1 VRRRNND
8 HRAKATVQKKTLD
21 VASHL
26 FENVRTIFGCQL
38 KIYFRARDLK
48 PQRRRSMP
56 ITAKQ
61 RRVYEFI
68 KGYIGSNEEPP
79 TIAEIGRHFQISS
92 SASVHGI
99 LSALEREGLIKRTP
113 NISRGIEIV
122 KQTANGDED
131 RGEIPLL
138 GTVAAGQPIEA
149 ILSHDTLSVPTD
161 MQGHGRT
168 FALRV
173 RGDSMID
180 ENIQD
185 GDFIVVTSQ
194 KTADNGQVVVA
205 LIDGN
210 YATVKKFYREPDFIR
225 LEPANPQ
232 FKPIFIK
239 TPERIQIQGV
249 VTGLIRKYV
258 SQQALSELTH

>member
-1 VRRRNND
+1 
-8 HRAKATVQKKTLD
+8 
-21 VASHL
+21 
-26 FENVRTIFGCQL
+26 
-38 KIYFRARDLK
+38 
-48 PQRRRSMP
+48 MP
-56 ITAKQ
+56 VTAKQ
-61 RRVYEFI
+61 RRIYDFI
-68 KGYIGSNEEPP
+68 RRYIESNQEPP
-79 TIAEIGRHFQISS
+79 TIAEIGRQFQMRS
-92 SASVHGI
+92 SASVHAVLI
-99 LSALEREGLIKRTP
+99 ALEREGLIKRIP
-113 NISRGIEIV
+113 NVSRGIEIV
-122 KQTANGDED
+122 KQKEGDDDD
-131 RGEIPLL
+131 REISLL

-149 ILSHDTLSVPTD
+149 ILSNDTISVPKD
-161 MQGHGRT
+161 MHGNGRT

-173 RGDSMID
+173 RGDSMIE

-185 GDFIVVTSQ
+185 GDIIIVASQ

-249 VTGLIRKYV
+249 VRGLIRKY
-258 SQQALSELTH
+258 AA

>member
-1 VRRRNND
+1 
-8 HRAKATVQKKTLD
+8 
-21 VASHL
+21 
-26 FENVRTIFGCQL
+26 
-38 KIYFRARDLK
+38 
-48 PQRRRSMP
+48 MP
-56 ITAKQ
+56 VTAKQ
-61 RRVYEFI
+61 RRVFEFI
-68 KGYIGSNEEPP
+68 RRYTESNQEPP
-79 TIAEIGRHFQISS
+79 TIAEIGRQFQMRS
-92 SASVHGI
+92 SASVHAI
-99 LSALEREGLIKRTP
+99 LQTLEREGLIKRIP
-113 NISRGIEIV
+113 NVSRGIEIV
-122 KQTANGDED
+122 QQKESVDDDGS
-131 RGEIPLL
+131 EIALL

-149 ILSHDTLSVPTD
+149 ILSHDTISVPRD
-161 MQGHGRT
+161 MHGHGRT

-173 RGDSMID
+173 RGDSMIE

-185 GDFIVVTSQ
+185 GDIIIVASQ

-249 VTGLIRKYV
+249 VKGLIRRY
-258 SQQALSELTH
+258 AA

>member
-1 VRRRNND
+1 
-8 HRAKATVQKKTLD
+8 
-21 VASHL
+21 
-26 FENVRTIFGCQL
+26 
-38 KIYFRARDLK
+38 
-48 PQRRRSMP
+48 MP
-56 ITAKQ
+56 VTAKQ
-61 RRVYEFI
+61 RRVFEFI
-68 KGYIGSNEEPP
+68 RRYIESNHEPP
-79 TIAEIGRHFQISS
+79 TIAEIGRQFQMSS
-92 SASVHGI
+92 SASVHAI
-99 LSALEREGLIKRTP
+99 LIALEREGLIKRIP
-113 NISRGIEIV
+113 NVSRGIQIV
-122 KQTANGDED
+122 EQETAADESND
-131 RGEIPLL
+131 IPLL

-149 ILSHDTLSVPTD
+149 ILSHDTVSVPKD
-161 MQGHGRT
+161 MQGRGRT

-173 RGDSMID
+173 RGDSMIE

-185 GDFIVVTSQ
+185 GDIIVVASQ

-249 VTGLIRKYV
+249 VRGLIRHYD
-258 SQQALSELTH
+258 H

>member
-1 VRRRNND
+1 
-8 HRAKATVQKKTLD
+8 
-21 VASHL
+21 
-26 FENVRTIFGCQL
+26 
-38 KIYFRARDLK
+38 
-48 PQRRRSMP
+48 MP
-56 ITAKQ
+56 ATAKQ
-61 RRVYEFI
+61 RRVFEFI
-68 KGYIGSNEEPP
+68 RRYIDSNQEPP
-79 TIAEIGRHFQISS
+79 TIAEIGRHFQMRSP
-92 SASVHGI
+92 ASVHAI
-99 LSALEREGLIKRTP
+99 LLALEREGLIKRTP
-113 NISRGIEIV
+113 NVSRGIEIV
-122 KQTANGDED
+122 EQEDGGDD
-131 RGEIPLL
+131 DDNQISLL

-149 ILSHDTLSVPTD
+149 ILSNDTIAVPKD

-185 GDFIVVTSQ
+185 GDIIIVASQ
-194 KTADNGQVVVA
+194 KTAENGQVVVA

-232 FKPIFIK
+232 FKPIFVK

-249 VTGLIRKYV
+249 VKGLIRKY
-258 SQQALSELTH
+258 AA

>member
-1 VRRRNND
+1 MFARFSLVNEN
-8 HRAKATVQKKTLD
+8 
-21 VASHL
+21 L
-26 FENVRTIFGCQL
+26 FYAVLLEEREETC
-38 KIYFRARDLK
+38 
-48 PQRRRSMP
+48 PMP
-56 ITAKQ
+56 VTAKQ
-61 RRVYEFI
+61 QRVFEFI
-68 KGYIGSNEEPP
+68 RRYIESNHEPP
-79 TIAEIGRHFQISS
+79 TIAEIGRQFQMSS
-92 SASVHGI
+92 SASVHAI
-99 LSALEREGLIKRTP
+99 LIALEREGLIKRIP
-113 NISRGIEIV
+113 NVSRGIQIV
-122 KQTANGDED
+122 EQETAADESND
-131 RGEIPLL
+131 IPLL

-149 ILSHDTLSVPTD
+149 ILSHDTVSVPKD
-161 MQGHGRT
+161 MQGRGRT

-185 GDFIVVTSQ
+185 GDVIVVASQ

-249 VTGLIRKYV
+249 VRGLIRKYD
-258 SQQALSELTH
+258 H

>member
-1 VRRRNND
+1 
-8 HRAKATVQKKTLD
+8 
-21 VASHL
+21 
-26 FENVRTIFGCQL
+26 
-38 KIYFRARDLK
+38 
-48 PQRRRSMP
+48 MP
-56 ITAKQ
+56 VTAKQ
-61 RRVYEFI
+61 RRVFEFI
-68 KGYIGSNEEPP
+68 RRYIESNHEPP
-79 TIAEIGRHFQISS
+79 TIAEIGRQFQMSS
-92 SASVHGI
+92 SASVHAI
-99 LSALEREGLIKRTP
+99 LVALERDGLIKRIP
-113 NISRGIEIV
+113 NVSRGIQVVE
-122 KQTANGDED
+122 QQEGAPAEEGTD
-131 RGEIPLL
+131 IPLL

-149 ILSHDTLSVPTD
+149 ILSHDTVSVPKD
-161 MQGHGRT
+161 MQGRGRT

-185 GDFIVVTSQ
+185 GDIIVVASQ

-249 VTGLIRKYV
+249 VRGLIRKYD
-258 SQQALSELTH
+258 H

>member
-1 VRRRNND
+1 
-8 HRAKATVQKKTLD
+8 
-21 VASHL
+21 
-26 FENVRTIFGCQL
+26 
-38 KIYFRARDLK
+38 
-48 PQRRRSMP
+48 MP
-56 ITAKQ
+56 VTAKQ
-61 RRVYEFI
+61 RRVFEFI
-68 KGYIGSNEEPP
+68 RRYLESNHEPP
-79 TIAEIGRHFQISS
+79 TIAEIGRQFQMSS
-92 SASVHGI
+92 SASVHAI
-99 LSALEREGLIKRTP
+99 LIALEREGLIKRIP
-113 NISRGIEIV
+113 NVSRGIQIV
-122 KQTANGDED
+122 EQQEATDESND
-131 RGEIPLL
+131 IPLL

-149 ILSHDTLSVPTD
+149 ILSHDTVSVPRD
-161 MQGHGRT
+161 MQGRGRT

-185 GDFIVVTSQ
+185 GDVIVVSSQ

-210 YATVKKFYREPDFIR
+210 YATVKKFYREPEFIR

-249 VTGLIRKYV
+249 VRGLIRKYD
-258 SQQALSELTH
+258 H